1 MFPPSSSPRPRGRK
15 SARKILKRAGRN
27 VEDETGQRH
36 CCQHTQ
42 MFHRVSL
49 HRFGVGREC
58 DRISA
63 VSEGLIRLT
72 LVLAMQ
78 SFLKPATEL
87 CHQWS
92 RSRAICTRG
101 DNDLQCA
108 LPAGLVPVSSRRFPR
123 FAPQITARPCAKRSS
138 RRQSASR
145 PRGRSPASC
154 SAHCATV
161 RRTDR

>member
-1 MFPPSSSPRPRGRK
+1 
-15 SARKILKRAGRN
+15 
-27 VEDETGQRH
+27 
-36 CCQHTQ
+36 

-78 SFLKPATEL
+78 SLLRPATES

-108 LPAGLVPVSSRRFPR
+108 LPPALPGFRGTTNLSATPERPAYPSR
-123 FAPQITARPCAKRSS
+123 
-138 RRQSASR
+138 AS
-145 PRGRSPASC
+145 GWSC
-154 SAHCATV
+154 HL
-161 RRTDR
+161 